1 MTLVVSVL
9 RMGDRRGE
17 RKETDGKHAMSAKT
31 EMEECRRGRPKDMAD
46 S

>member
-1 MTLVVSVL
+1 MLRHECLLLLSQPSVP
-9 RMGDRRGE
+9 G
-17 RKETDGKHAMSAKT
+17 TDGKHAMSAKT